1 MIPIINIGPKG
12 IAVLSANAT
21 LATFTAIF
29 LSGAIHMS
37 EYLSSLR
44 FLTGIMMTVTCAVM
58 STSVAA
64 SDAADNVMDI
74 YYPGTEELAA
84 DEMRVVACGTGMPSP
99 RPKQAAACWLVEL
112 GNGDKFLF
120 DIGAGSHERIA
131 AQKIP
136 YDYIDKIFI
145 GHLHVDHFGDLASFW
160 LGGTTMNRLTPL
172 RVWGPSGPT
181 PELGTAHSLKL
192 MEGMYAWDIAT
203 RSGVIDSRGMAL
215 EVNEFD
221 YKAVNKVIYEENGVT
236 IRTIPAIHAIDG
248 AVSFILEW
256 NGLKFTYSSDT
267 APNSWWLE
275 HTKNS
280 DISIHESFLAPGL
293 LISKQNFTP
302 GEALVVGTI
311 AHTSPQQF
319 GKLMSLTKPRMA
331 VGYHFQND
339 FDTLPYM
346 LEEVRQTYDGPV
358 VFAQDY
364 TVFNVTKDNIRVRE
378 SAIDEAIFPE
388 PPTKPKL
395 PVPPPEEPPFSE
407 FIESGVEMFPE
418 VLGPIWDK
426 INKENGT
433 DYKLPQ

>member
-1 MIPIINIGPKG
+1 MITTKK
-12 IAVLSANAT
+12 VFSAT
-21 LATFTAIF
+21 LIAIMAVAFYLWGHIDGVEGKATGPI
-29 LSGAIHMS
+29 G
-37 EYLSSLR
+37 ESSADAA
-44 FLTGIMMTVTCAVM
+44 G
-58 STSVAA
+58 AA
-64 SDAADNVMDI
+64 STTDEAPYLDV
-74 YYPGTEELAA
+74 YYPGTEKLAA

-181 PELGTAHSLKL
+181 PEMGTAHSLKK
-192 MEGMYAWDIAT
+192 MQEMYVWDIAT
-203 RSGVIDSRGMAL
+203 RSGVIDARGMAL
-215 EVNEFD
+215 EVTEFD
-221 YKAVNKVIYEENGVT
+221 YKAVNKVIYNKNGVK

-256 NGLKFTYSSDT
+256 NGLKFSYSSDT
-267 APNSWWLE
+267 APNKWWLE
-275 HTKNS
+275 YTKDS

-293 LISKQNFTP
+293 LISKQKFTP
-302 GEALVVGTI
+302 GEALIVGTI
-311 AHTSPQQF
+311 AHTSPVQF
-319 GKLMSLTKPRMA
+319 GKLMSLTKPRLA

-339 FDTLPYM
+339 FDTLPIM
-346 LEEVRQTYDGPV
+346 IEEARKVYDGPL
-358 VFAQDY
+358 VFSQDY
-364 TVFNVTKDNIRVRE
+364 MVFNITKDNIMVRE
-378 SAIDEAIFPE
+378 SAYDEAIFPE

-395 PVPPPEEPPFSE
+395 PVPPPSSPPFSE
-407 FIESGVEMFPE
+407 FISSGAEMFLD
-418 VLGPIWDK
+418 VLGPMWEE
-426 INKENGT
+426 INEEHGT
-433 DYKLPQ
+433 DHKIPQ

>member
-1 MIPIINIGPKG
+1 MSIRELLN
-12 IAVLSANAT
+12 SAT
-21 LATFTAIF
+21 L
-29 LSGAIHMS
+29 
-37 EYLSSLR
+37 
-44 FLTGIMMTVTCAVM
+44 
-58 STSVAA
+58 VAA
-64 SDAADNVMDI
+64 LVVVPTAQAAPSPEEHKMDI
-74 YYPGTEELAA
+74 YYPGTEELAP

-145 GHLHVDHFGDLASFW
+145 GHLHVDHYGDLASFW

-181 PELGTAHSLKL
+181 PEMGTAHALKR
-192 MEGMYAWDIAT
+192 MKEMYVWDIAT
-203 RSGVIDSRGMAL
+203 RESVIDPRGMVL
-215 EVNEFD
+215 EVTEFD
-221 YKAVNKVIYEENGVT
+221 YKGVNKVIFEENGVT
-236 IRTIPAIHAIDG
+236 IRTIPAIHSLDG

-256 NGLKFTYSSDT
+256 NGLKLTYSSDT
-267 APNSWWLE
+267 APNSWWIE
-275 HTKNS
+275 HTKDS
-280 DISIHESFLAPGL
+280 DISIHESFLPPSL
-293 LISKQNFTP
+293 MITKMKFIP
-302 GEALVVGTI
+302 KEALIVSTI

-339 FDTLPYM
+339 FDTLPIM
-346 LEEVRQTYDGPV
+346 LEEVRKTYDGPV
-358 VFAQDY
+358 VFAEDY
-364 TVFNVTKDNIRVRE
+364 TVFNVTKDNIRVRG
-378 SAIDEAIFPE
+378 SAIDEAIFPPLPIKE
-388 PPTKPKL
+388 KQ
-395 PVPPPEEPPFSE
+395 PVPPPTESPYSK
-407 FIESGVEMFPE
+407 FISDGHEMFPE
-418 VLGPIWDK
+418 VLGPIWDQ

>member
-1 MIPIINIGPKG
+1 MIAKKKIFIVVSMTMMAVMFYLWGHSDGTEGRVIGP
-12 IAVLSANAT
+12 I
-21 LATFTAIF
+21 
-29 LSGAIHMS
+29 GAS
-37 EYLSSLR
+37 Y
-44 FLTGIMMTVTCAVM
+44 
-58 STSVAA
+58 
-64 SDAADNVMDI
+64 AADNPPEPSATKTREMDV
-74 YYPGTEELAA
+74 YYPGTEELKP

-145 GHLHVDHFGDLASFW
+145 GHLHVDHYGDLASFW

-172 RVWGPSGPT
+172 RVWGPSGAK
-181 PELGTAHSLKL
+181 PEMGTAHALKK
-192 MEGMYAWDIAT
+192 MEEMYVWDIAT
-203 RSGVIDSRGMAL
+203 RSGFIDSRGMAL

-221 YKAVNKVIYEENGVT
+221 YKAVNKVIFDENGVK

-280 DISIHESFLAPGL
+280 DISIHESL
-293 LISKQNFTP
+293 LPPSLMISKQGFSP
-302 GEALVVGTI
+302 EEALMVGTI
-311 AHTSPQQF
+311 AHTSPVQF
-319 GKLMSLTKPRMA
+319 GKLMSMTTPRMA

-339 FDTLPYM
+339 FDTLPVM
-346 LEEVRQTYDGPV
+346 IEEARKVYDGPL
-358 VFAQDY
+358 VFAEDY
-364 TVFNVTKDNIRVRE
+364 TVFNITKDNIRVRE

-395 PVPPPEEPPFSE
+395 PVPPPTSPPFSK
-407 FIESGVEMFPE
+407 FISSGTEQFLDVVQPM
-418 VLGPIWDK
+418 WDK
-426 INKENGT
+426 INKEYGT
-433 DYKLPQ
+433 DLKIPQ

>member
-1 MIPIINIGPKG
+1 
-12 IAVLSANAT
+12 
-21 LATFTAIF
+21 
-29 LSGAIHMS
+29 
-37 EYLSSLR
+37 
-44 FLTGIMMTVTCAVM
+44 M
-58 STSVAA
+58 STKIVIAPIATAA
-64 SDAADNVMDI
+64 LIGVTVLAFNLGFQAQHATASESSPDETLKMDV
-74 YYPGTEELAA
+74 YYPGTEELAP

-136 YDYIDKIFI
+136 YDYIDKVFI

-181 PELGTAHSLKL
+181 PEMGTAHALEK
-192 MEGMYAWDIAT
+192 MKEMYAWDIAT
-203 RSGVIDSRGMAL
+203 RSGVIDARGMEL

-221 YKAVNKVIYEENGVT
+221 YKAVNNVIFDENGVQ

-267 APNSWWLE
+267 APNSWWIE
-275 HTKNS
+275 HTKDS

-293 LISKQNFTP
+293 LVSKQNFSA

-319 GKLMSLTKPRMA
+319 GKLMSLTTPRMA

-339 FDTLPYM
+339 FDTMPYM
-346 LEEVRQTYDGPV
+346 IEEVRKTYDGPLV
-358 VFAQDY
+358 LAQDY
-364 TVFNVTKDNIRVRE
+364 NVFNVTKDSIQVRD

-395 PVPPPEEPPFSE
+395 PVPPATEPPFSE
-407 FIESGVEMFPE
+407 FISSGTEMFMD
-418 VLGPIWDK
+418 VLQPIWDE
-426 INKENGT
+426 INRENGT
-433 DYKLPQ
+433 DHKIPQ

>member
-1 MIPIINIGPKG
+1 
-12 IAVLSANAT
+12 
-21 LATFTAIF
+21 
-29 LSGAIHMS
+29 
-37 EYLSSLR
+37 
-44 FLTGIMMTVTCAVM
+44 
-58 STSVAA
+58 
-64 SDAADNVMDI
+64 MDV
-74 YYPGTEELAA
+74 YYPGTEKLDP

-136 YDYIDKIFI
+136 YDYLDKVFI

-172 RVWGPSGPT
+172 RIWGPSGPT
-181 PELGTAHSLKL
+181 PELGTAHALKL
-192 MEGMYAWDIAT
+192 MEEMYAWDIAT
-203 RSGVIDSRGMAL
+203 RSGLIDSRGMVL

-256 NGLKFTYSSDT
+256 NGLKLTYSSDT

-275 HTKNS
+275 HTKES

-302 GEALVVGTI
+302 EEALVVGTI

-346 LEEVRQTYDGPV
+346 IEEVRKTYDGPV
-358 VFAQDY
+358 VFAEDY

-378 SAIDEAIFPE
+378 SAIDEAIFAE

-395 PVPPPEEPPFSE
+395 PVPPPAEPPFSE
-407 FIESGVEMFPE
+407 FIGSGVEMFPE
-418 VLGPIWDK
+418 VLGPIWDE
-426 INKENGT
+426 INKAHGT
-433 DYKLPQ
+433 DFKPPQ